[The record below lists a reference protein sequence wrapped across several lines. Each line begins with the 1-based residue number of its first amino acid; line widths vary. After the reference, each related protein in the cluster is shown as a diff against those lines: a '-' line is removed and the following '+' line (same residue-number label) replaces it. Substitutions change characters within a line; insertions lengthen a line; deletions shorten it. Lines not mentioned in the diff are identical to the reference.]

1 MKNILLNLIPTL
13 LVLMIGIYLVK
24 GNETEFT
31 GQVNSVSDR
40 LLSLDSKIEQLST
53 KLDKEKPLVSVVPID
68 LTEDSD
74 SQQKTPIVDKAI
86 ESRLVMIEHQISSLL
101 ETVNKQA
108 VPLVNNAVQAVIP
121 PPPAP
126 RQLSPEERQEK
137 RQNQIQQLENKLT
150 SAPPSQ
156 AVSETV
162 RAKVEAIKSTNEM
175 LTSMNNFEA
184 SCSNGMCKVEYETAA
199 GEELSPDIVENE
211 VALALSDDFPVS
223 QMGSVVRTES
233 GYKYTAYFIAPS
245 NDETN

>member
-1 MKNILLNLIPTL
+1 
-13 LVLMIGIYLVK
+13 MIGIYLVK

-53 KLDKEKPLVSVVPID
+53 KFDAEKPLASVIPID
-68 LTEDSD
+68 LKENSD
-74 SQQKTPIVDKAI
+74 SQQKTSVVDKAI

-101 ETVNKQA
+101 ETVNKQT
-108 VPLVNNAVQAVIP
+108 VPLVNSAVQAVTP

-137 RQNQIQQLENKLT
+137 QQNQIQQLENKLT

-162 RAKVEAIKSTNEM
+162 RAKVEAIRSTNEM